1 MRSARRWTLWALVYM
16 ALIFAVSSVPDHRE
30 DTDSLIKWVRPELQ
44 NLAHIPAYA
53 LLTWLWWRA
62 LAFRGLP
69 RRRAVLLAAGIAIA
83 YGALDE
89 FHQYFVEGR
98 FASVTDA
105 IMNALGAALVVAWAF
120 LRTERK

>member
-1 MRSARRWTLWALVYM
+1 M
-16 ALIFAVSSVPDHRE
+16 ALIFLVSSVPDDR
-30 DTDSLIKWVRPELQ
+30 TGLSGKILFLSPSLQ

-62 LAFRGLP
+62 LASRGLT
-69 RRRAVLLAAGIAIA
+69 RHRAVLFAAGVAVA

-105 IMNALGAALVVAWAF
+105 LMNALGAALVVAWAF